1 MALLQSRPSGDR
13 PPTRGSGAFVVCQF
27 FHGACLK
34 KSLKRRAPA
43 PNTAA
48 NGREPSR
55 VVVRKRAENEDDADG
70 CDSASWA
77 DLSPGETDACSYTEM
92 LPTDIGFATT
102 AAAVDQR
109 RAAPRGGPG
118 TRKRTSTCI
127 VFAVAL
133 ALAAEDCKRPAHAN
147 ERLAD
152 TI

>member
-1 MALLQSRPSGDR
+1 M
-13 PPTRGSGAFVVCQF
+13 
-27 FHGACLK
+27 K

-77 DLSPGETDACSYTEM
+77 DLSPGETDAEEPSPECRQALVVT
-92 LPTDIGFATT
+92 LAAT
-102 AAAVDQR
+102 QR
-109 RAAPRGGPG
+109 
-118 TRKRTSTCI
+118 CC
-127 VFAVAL
+127 VVAL
-133 ALAAEDCKRPAHAN
+133 GLAGEDCKRPAHAN